1 MKKGIKYLVSIIN
14 AVMIFILATNI
25 FAIEK
30 SSYTDATQTR
40 QGKTYEWKNWC
51 EEWDKI
57 KNSPTQMSLSPGEDE
72 TQLNFAW
79 YSKSCDV
86 KPNLKISDNPKME
99 DAKALQVITTK
110 ASDEYKTNKT
120 KY

>member
-1 MKKGIKYLVSIIN
+1 MKKGIKYLVSIII

-51 EEWDKI
+51 EEWEKI
-57 KNSPTQMSLSPGEDE
+57 KNSPTQISLSPGEDE

-79 YSKSCDV
+79 YSKS
-86 KPNLKISDNPKME
+86 
-99 DAKALQVITTK
+99 
-110 ASDEYKTNKT
+110 
-120 KY
+120 